1 MSAGPPRC
9 KSVRLVQIRH
19 IGVSAVA
26 IGAVRQYKLPRM
38 STPPAIHPLLDAI
51 DTPADLRRLPVTKL
65 AELAQE
71 LRQFLIQ
78 SVSTRGGH
86 FAAGLGTVELT
97 IALHYVYNT
106 PYDRLVWDV
115 GHQAYPHKVLTGR
128 RERLHTIKQHRGL
141 APFPTRAESEYD
153 TFGVGHS
160 STSIS
165 AALGMAVAAA
175 QRGED
180 RRAVAIIGDGALTA
194 GMAFEALNH
203 AGSSPTDLLIVLND
217 NDMSISENV
226 GALSNYLA
234 RALSGSMYSHL
245 RESGK
250 KVLRQMPTVWEL
262 ARRSEEHIKGMVLP
276 GTLFEEMGF
285 NYIGPIDGHD
295 VKALVTTLRN
305 LKKLHGP
312 QFLHV
317 VTRKGKGYAPAEADP
332 IKWHGPGPF
341 DPASGL
347 IFKEASAGPTYSQ
360 IFGKWLCDM
369 AESDPKIIGITP
381 AMREGSGLVEFSKRF
396 PERYYDVAIAE
407 QHAVTFA
414 AGLAAEGLKP
424 VVAIYSTFLQR
435 AYDQLIHDVAL
446 QNLPVIFALDRAGL
460 VGSDGATHQG
470 SYDLSFLRCIPNM
483 VVMAPA
489 DENECRQM
497 LYTATTL
504 SSPSA
509 VRYPRGTGC
518 GAAIAADMTAMPV
531 GRAQL
536 RRDGRSGLAIM
547 VFGTLAESARKIAER
562 LDATLV
568 NMRFVKP
575 LDEDMVAAI
584 AARHRA
590 IVTIE
595 ENAVMGGAGSAVNEV
610 LAASG
615 IALPMLNLG
624 IPDRFIEH
632 GSRDSCLAAAGL
644 DLAGLTASVEH
655 WWAPQAQER
664 QAQERIRSV
673 GMAAGT

>member
-1 MSAGPPRC
+1 MN
-9 KSVRLVQIRH
+9 
-19 IGVSAVA
+19 
-26 IGAVRQYKLPRM
+26 
-38 STPPAIHPLLDAI
+38 PAPDKYPLLYAI
-51 DTPADLRRLPVTKL
+51 ESPADLRRMSFGELPAL
-65 AELAQE
+65 AAELRE
-71 LRQFLIQ
+71 FLIQ

-97 IALHYVYNT
+97 IALHYVFNT
-106 PYDRLVWDV
+106 PHDRLVWDV

-128 RERLHTIKQHRGL
+128 RDRLHTIKQNGGL
-141 APFPTRAESEYD
+141 APFPARHESEYD

-175 QRGED
+175 RTGSD
-180 RRAVAIIGDGALTA
+180 RRVVAVIGDGAMTA

-203 AGSSPTDLLIVLND
+203 AGSLPADLLVILND

-226 GALSNYLA
+226 GALSNHFA
-234 RALSGSMYSHL
+234 RVLSGRVYAHL
-245 RESGK
+245 REGGK

-262 ARRSEEHIKGMVLP
+262 ARRSEEHLKGMVLP

-295 VKALVTTLRN
+295 VKALVLTLRN
-305 LKKLHGP
+305 IRKLRGP

-341 DPASGL
+341 DPASGT
-347 IFKEASAGPTYSQ
+347 IFKEKSSGPTYSQ
-360 IFGKWLCDM
+360 VFGQWLCDM
-369 AESDPKIIGITP
+369 AERDPRIIGITP

-396 PERYYDVAIAE
+396 PDRYFDVAIAE

-446 QNLPVIFALDRAGL
+446 QGLPVVFALDRAGL

-470 SYDLSFLRCIPNM
+470 SYDLTYLRCIPNM
-483 VVMAPA
+483 VIMAPA

-497 LYTATTL
+497 LYTA
-504 SSPSA
+504 SA
-509 VRYPRGTGC
+509 LEGPAMVRYPRGC
-518 GAAIAADMTAMPV
+518 GPGVAVASELSAL
-531 GRAQL
+531 GLGKAQL
-536 RRDGRSGLAIM
+536 RREGKSGLA
-547 VFGTLAESARKIAER
+547 VLAFGALVAPAQSIAER
-562 LDATLV
+562 LDATFV

-575 LDEDMVAAI
+575 LDEDLIVAL

-590 IVTIE
+590 LVTIE
-595 ENAVMGGAGSAVNEV
+595 ENATQGGAGSAV
-610 LAASG
+610 
-615 IALPMLNLG
+615 
-624 IPDRFIEH
+624 
-632 GSRDSCLAAAGL
+632 
-644 DLAGLTASVEH
+644 
-655 WWAPQAQER
+655 
-664 QAQERIRSV
+664 
-673 GMAAGT
+673 